1 MLGARDVYG
10 DVLIELGTV
19 NKDIVVLDADLASS
33 TRTSKFA
40 KKFPDRF
47 FNMGVSEQDMMGT
60 AAGLASAGK
69 IPFCST
75 FAVFATGRAWE
86 QIRQSI
92 CLPKLNVKIVAT
104 HGGITV
110 GEDGASHHSTED
122 IALMRV
128 LPNMTVIV
136 PADGYEAGAAI
147 RTAVKYNGPVYIR
160 LSREKFPVIY
170 PETHEFEIGK
180 ANVFRDGEDV
190 TIIAAGLMAHAAME
204 AADDLRKDGLSA
216 GIINMSTIK
225 PIDSNAILTAAR
237 KSGAIVTVEE
247 HSIIGGL
254 GSAVAE
260 VISENEPV
268 LLKRIGINDKFGMS
282 GRPAELLEHY
292 GLTKDAIKKAVYNI
306 VEKKGI
312 VSGSNLLTNP

>member
-1 MLGARDVYG
+1 MTKMLGTRDVYG
-10 DVLIELGTV
+10 DVLIELGAL
-19 NKDIVVLDADLASS
+19 NKDIVVLDADLSSS

-75 FAVFATGRAWE
+75 FAIFATGRAWE
-86 QIRQSI
+86 QVRQSI

-128 LPNMTVIV
+128 LPNMTVII
-136 PADGYEAGAAI
+136 PADGYEASAAI
-147 RTAVKYNGPVYIR
+147 RAAAKYKGPVYIR

-170 PETHEFEIGK
+170 PENHEFDIGK
-180 ANVFRDGEDV
+180 AKVYGVGEDV
-190 TIIAAGLMAHAAME
+190 TIIAAGLMVHTAME
-204 AADDLRKDGLSA
+204 AADDLRKDGLSI

-225 PIDSNAILTAAR
+225 PIDGDAVSIAAK
-237 KSGAIVTVEE
+237 KSGAIVTIEE

-260 VISENEPV
+260 VISETEPV
-268 LLKRIGINDKFGMS
+268 LLKRIGISDKFGMS
-282 GRPAELLEHY
+282 GKPAELLEHY
-292 GLTKDAIKKAVYNI
+292 GLTKDAVKKAVYRI
-306 VEKKGI
+306 VEKKG
-312 VSGSNLLTNP
+312 

>member
-1 MLGARDVYG
+1 MTKMLGTRDVYG
-10 DVLIELGTV
+10 DVLIELGTA
-19 NKDIVVLDADLASS
+19 NKDIVVLDADLSSS

-86 QIRQSI
+86 QVRQSI

-147 RTAVKYNGPVYIR
+147 RTAAKYKGPVYIR
-160 LSREKFPVIY
+160 LSREKFPVIS
-170 PETHEFEIGK
+170 PETQEFEIGK
-180 ANVFRDGEDV
+180 AKVYGIGEDV
-190 TIIAAGLMAHAAME
+190 TIIAAGLMVHTAME
-204 AADDLRKDGLSA
+204 AADDLRKDGLSV
-216 GIINMSTIK
+216 GIINMSTMK
-225 PIDSNAILTAAR
+225 PIDSNAVLTAAR

-268 LLKRIGINDKFGMS
+268 FLKRIGINDRFGMS
-282 GRPAELLEHY
+282 GRPAELIEHY
-292 GLTKDAIKKAVYNI
+292 GLTKDAIKKAVHHI
-306 VEKKGI
+306 VETK
-312 VSGSNLLTNP
+312 T